1 MAASKKISSYTIGVG
16 NKINFTFTDGTTAS
30 GVYNSK
36 TGNKI
41 SGDADA
47 PATFS
52 VVGQAK
58 VSQPT
63 TSNIQNVSKLEPNN
77 YVNNG
82 AVSND
87 YKQQIANNVDSNKPD
102 ITACVKQRIKD
113 IIGIFTAPFGLP
125 TELPDIGN
133 LPKTSLSDLFKQI
146 GDGVK
151 NGAIDLKNQIVGGI
165 KGIKDA
171 ITSSIDVGDLS
182 VSKFLGC
189 DELAVSSANERKD
202 LATSPI
208 KQEQTQAAAV
218 AKSTTSLQQKTEQK
232 VEQKVQPVKSAQ
244 SNIST
249 LTPVD

>member
-1 MAASKKISSYTIGVG
+1 MGVG

-47 PATFS
+47 PSMFS

-82 AVSND
+82 VVAND
-87 YKQQIANNVDSNKPD
+87 YKQQIATNVEGNKPD
-102 ITACVKQRIKD
+102 IAACVKQRIKD
-113 IIGIFTAPFGLP
+113 IVGIFTLPFGLP
-125 TELPDIGN
+125 LELPDAN
-133 LPKTSLSDLFKQI
+133 LSKTSISDLFKQI
-146 GDGVK
+146 GEGIK
-151 NGAIDLKNQIVGGI
+151 NSAVDLKNQIVGGI

-189 DELAVSSANERKD
+189 DELAVSSANERKE
-202 LATSPI
+202 LATSAV
-208 KQEQTQAAAV
+208 KQEQTQASAV
-218 AKSTTSLQQKTEQK
+218 AKSTTSLQQKTELK

-244 SNIST
+244 TSIST
-249 LTPVD
+249 LTPVNEYPTV